1 MLRPLAP
8 PTLPPL
14 LAARGP
20 GRGHCEVF
28 GLKVRPGFADSKKK
42 KILLVAEL
50 QTVVNMHF

>member
-8 PTLPPL
+8 PTLQPL